1 MRLNLIEIQYNS
13 YMKKLSLIITFFL
26 SSIFIFPCGWDW
38 DTIQMEKQEFPTVH
52 ELITGKFLRHSPEL
66 YYWRIKNRTSLIKK
80 YPDSLHYYDDLAMAY
95 DKTGDSKKAIE
106 TMLKKDE
113 LKKDQYETWANL
125 GLFYMHNGEMQKG
138 VDAVKKALKI
148 NPNAHFGR
156 ERYQLYLGEYILS
169 RTNDGVVQ
177 LPLAQKGQS
186 NFYDFLN
193 EKYMKGKIANGS
205 TKEIELSKA
214 IKGVSGM
221 MTFANYKSPVLLEAL
236 ADLLMKTNSVGGAG
250 HLGSRAYLK
259 ASFEIGD
266 EKMKKAYYEK
276 AKASREYSYGAERMY
291 NHAKRVDSLTY
302 MQNPDKGNVLY
313 RMDQLEIALKLE
325 VQSAEIWYDSI
336 RMNEL
341 KWIKEK
347 KNPDSMFAITYY
359 KDPKSIKAVSEY
371 ETKKREGEID
381 EEYWMRNQLEAPDFI
396 RNIHGYAALPDSI
409 KQKLDEIYGEELGNE
424 DLETCGLN
432 ESHKR
437 KQKEEQEAREKEEKN
452 DNLTLWIIFGSIGL
466 TFGIVLLAMKR
477 KKKK

>member
-1 MRLNLIEIQYNS
+1 
-13 YMKKLSLIITFFL
+13 MKKLSLIIIFFL

-66 YYWRIKNRTSLIKK
+66 YYWRIMNRTALLKK
-80 YPDSLHYYDDLAMAY
+80 HPDSLHYYDDLAMAY

-113 LKKDQYETWANL
+113 WKKDQYETWANL

-169 RTNDGVVQ
+169 RTKDGTVQ

-186 NFYDFLN
+186 NFYDFLY
-193 EKYMKGKIANGS
+193 EKYMKGKISAGS
-205 TKEIELSKA
+205 KKEKELSLA

-266 EKMKKAYYEK
+266 EKIKKAYYDK
-276 AKASREYSYGAERMY
+276 ASVSREYSYGPERIY
-291 NHAKRVDSLTY
+291 NRENKDSATY
-302 MQNPDKGNVLY
+302 MMNPDKGNVLY

-341 KWIKEK
+341 KWLKEK

-359 KDPKSIKAVSEY
+359 KDPKSTRVVSEY

-396 RNIHGYAALPDSI
+396 RNIHGYAALPDSVK
-409 KQKLDEIYGEELGNE
+409 KQLDEIYGEELGSKNVIAKKNGKNE
-424 DLETCGLN
+424 KS
-432 ESHKR
+432 ES
-437 KQKEEQEAREKEEKN
+437 QASEN
-452 DNLTLWIIFGSIGL
+452 SSLTLWIILGSVFFVVGVWYFVI
-466 TFGIVLLAMKR
+466 IRR
-477 KKKK
+477 KSNK

>member
-1 MRLNLIEIQYNS
+1 
-13 YMKKLSLIITFFL
+13 MKKLSLVITFIF
-26 SSIFIFPCGWDW
+26 SFIFIFPCGWDW
-38 DTIQMEKQEFPTVH
+38 DTIQMEKQQFPTVH

-169 RTNDGVVQ
+169 RMKNGEVQ

-186 NFYDFLN
+186 NFYDFLY
-193 EKYMKGKIANGS
+193 EKYMKGKISNGS
-205 TKEIELSKA
+205 SKEKELSLA

-236 ADLLMKTNSVGGAG
+236 GDLLMKTNSVGGAG

-259 ASFEIGD
+259 ASFEMKD
-266 EKMKKAYYEK
+266 EKIKKAYYDK
-276 AKASREYSYGAERMY
+276 ASASREYSYGPERFYNRESPNKLDSAE
-291 NHAKRVDSLTY
+291 Y
-302 MQNPDKGNVLY
+302 MQNPEKGNVLY
-313 RMDQLEIALKLE
+313 QMSQLEIALKLE

-336 RMNEL
+336 RINEL
-341 KWIKEK
+341 KWLKEK

-396 RNIHGYAALPDSI
+396 RNIHGYAALPDST
-409 KQKLDEIYGEELGNE
+409 KQKLDEIYGDELGE
-424 DLETCGLN
+424 QEMQTCGLN
-432 ESHKR
+432 ESYK
-437 KQKEEQEAREKEEKN
+437 KEQKEKEEREKREKEESN
-452 DNLTLWIIFGSIGL
+452 DNLTMWIIFGSLAL
-466 TFGIVLLAMKR
+466 TFGIVFLVIRKR
-477 KKKK
+477 KNNT

>member
-1 MRLNLIEIQYNS
+1 
-13 YMKKLSLIITFFL
+13 MKKFSLIITFVL
-26 SSIFIFPCGWDW
+26 SFIFIFPCGWDW

-66 YYWRIKNRTSLIKK
+66 YYWRIKNRTSLLKK

-106 TMLKKDE
+106 TMLKKNE

-169 RTNDGVVQ
+169 RMKDGAVP

-186 NFYDFLN
+186 NFYDFLY
-193 EKYMKGKIANGS
+193 EKYMKGKIAGGS
-205 TKEIELSKA
+205 SLEKELSMA

-259 ASFEIGD
+259 ASFEVKD
-266 EKMKKAYYEK
+266 EGMKKAYYEK
-276 AKASREYSYGAERMY
+276 AKASREYSYGPERMY
-291 NHAKRVDSLTY
+291 NHSGKVDSLTY
-302 MQNPDKGNVLY
+302 MMSPEMGNPLY
-313 RMDQLEIALKLE
+313 KMEQLEIALKLE

-336 RMNEL
+336 RLNEL

-347 KNPDSMFAITYY
+347 KNPDSMFAVTYY

-371 ETKKREGEID
+371 ETKKRVGEID
-381 EEYWMRNQLEAPDFI
+381 EEYWIRNQLEAPDFI
-396 RNIHGYAALPDSI
+396 RSIHGYAVLPDSI
-409 KQKLDEIYGEELGNE
+409 KKQLDEIYGEELGNE
-424 DLETCGLN
+424 L
-432 ESHKR
+432 
-437 KQKEEQEAREKEEKN
+437 KEKSKVREKEPKEKEVTEES
-452 DNLTLWIIFGSIGL
+452 NLTLWIIFGSIGL
-466 TFGIVLLAMKR
+466 TFGIVLLSIKNR
-477 KKKK
+477 KQK

>member
-1 MRLNLIEIQYNS
+1 
-13 YMKKLSLIITFFL
+13 MKKLSLIITFFL

-66 YYWRIKNRTSLIKK
+66 YYWRIMNRTALLKK

-113 LKKDQYETWANL
+113 WKKDQYETWANL

-156 ERYQLYLGEYILS
+156 ERYQLYMGEYILS
-169 RTNDGVVQ
+169 RTKDGAVQ

-186 NFYDFLN
+186 NFYDFLY
-193 EKYMKGKIANGS
+193 EKYMKGKISAGS
-205 TKEIELSKA
+205 KKERELSLA

-266 EKMKKAYYEK
+266 EKIKKAYYDK
-276 AKASREYSYGAERMY
+276 ASVSREYSYGPERIY
-291 NHAKRVDSLTY
+291 NRENKDSATY
-302 MQNPDKGNVLY
+302 MMNPDKGNVLY

-336 RMNEL
+336 RRNEL
-341 KWIKEK
+341 KWLKEK
-347 KNPDSMFAITYY
+347 KNLDSMFAITYY
-359 KDPKSIKAVSEY
+359 KDPKSTRVVSEY

-381 EEYWMRNQLEAPDFI
+381 DEYWMRNQLEAPDFI

-409 KQKLDEIYGEELGNE
+409 KQKLDAIYEEELENKKVMAKKNGKNE
-424 DLETCGLN
+424 KSETQA
-432 ESHKR
+432 S
-437 KQKEEQEAREKEEKN
+437 KN
-452 DNLTLWIIFGSIGL
+452 RSLTLWIILGSVFFVVGVWYFVI
-466 TFGIVLLAMKR
+466 IRR
-477 KKKK
+477 KSNK

>member
-1 MRLNLIEIQYNS
+1 
-13 YMKKLSLIITFFL
+13 MKKLSLSITFIL
-26 SSIFIFPCGWDW
+26 SFIFIFPCGWDW

-66 YYWRIKNRTSLIKK
+66 YYWRIKNRTALLKK

-106 TMLKKDE
+106 TMLKKEE

-169 RTNDGVVQ
+169 RSKDGVVQ
-177 LPLAQKGQS
+177 LPLAQKGQP
-186 NFYDFLN
+186 NFYDFLY
-193 EKYMKGKIANGS
+193 EKYMKSKISNGS
-205 TKEIELSKA
+205 TKEKELSLA

-266 EKMKKAYYEK
+266 EKIKKSYYDK
-276 AKASREYSYGAERMY
+276 ASASREYSYGPERMY
-291 NHAKRVDSLTY
+291 NYDNPSNPNKIDSATY
-302 MQNPDKGNVLY
+302 MLNPEKGNVLY
-313 RMDQLEIALKLE
+313 QMKQLEIALKLE

-336 RMNEL
+336 RTNEL
-341 KWIKEK
+341 KWLKEK

-359 KDPKSIKAVSEY
+359 KDPKSIRAVSEY

-409 KQKLDEIYGEELGNE
+409 KKQLDEIYGEELANL
-424 DLETCGLN
+424 DTTDQSNACGLPFLFDN
-432 ESHKR
+432 LGKSVETFQKWFWWSLLGFILLVSSGYFYFRR
-437 KQKEEQEAREKEEKN
+437 KQR
-452 DNLTLWIIFGSIGL
+452 
-466 TFGIVLLAMKR
+466 
-477 KKKK
+477 